1 MDVTSIESIIK
12 SQICGLFP
20 PRTNVI
26 LGESEVSIE
35 WEVPENALNGTYRI
49 MHQGYHKD
57 IFNKHFYSGYS
68 DSFDVISELLDR
80 ADSSENDNVEA
91 TTFLQRLVGFFTSP
105 LGLFTN

>member
-1 MDVTSIESIIK
+1 M
-12 SQICGLFP
+12 
-20 PRTNVI
+20 
-26 LGESEVSIE
+26 SIE

-80 ADSSENDNVEA
+80 ADSAENDNVEA